1 MTMIDALRSILGTQ
15 KFMTTYLLDLKA
27 NNLQLWVFKGP
38 KIDPQKFG
46 ADLLDLK
53 GDLNR
58 SINQQ

>member
-1 MTMIDALRSILGTQ
+1 
-15 KFMTTYLLDLKA
+15 MTTYLLDLKA